1 MKFIEGKKR
10 FASKDEAR
18 LFVEKHESDFEKR
31 LDEVAER
38 VASDYSVR
46 LVALSGP
53 SCSGKTTTANK
64 LISEL
69 EARGRKVHVVS
80 IDDFFY
86 DKDQLADISKANGD
100 GKIDY
105 DSIKTIDFDALV
117 ECVREIF
124 SDGKTLVP
132 RFDFKLGKRTGY
144 VEYDPDEEDLFI
156 FEGIQAIY
164 PEITEVFKKYPSI
177 SIYICAQSAVKI
189 GDKIFEPNEIRLL
202 RRIVRDYHFRGASPE
217 FTMYLWESVR
227 DNEDK
232 NIFPHITNCDM
243 QIDSTLA
250 FDVNILKPY
259 LEDVLQKMPENN
271 EFIPVARRIIEKIK
285 EIEPVSKEYLAENSL
300 YNEFI

>member
-1 MKFIEGKKR
+1 MKILEGKKR
-10 FASKDEAR
+10 FDTSKEAR
-18 LFVEKHESDFEKR
+18 LFVESHESDFEKR
-31 LDEVAER
+31 LDEISER
-38 VASDYSVR
+38 VASDHSIR

-86 DKDQLADISKANGD
+86 DKDKLAEMSKENGD

-105 DSIKTIDFDALV
+105 DSIKTIDFEALV
-117 ECVREIF
+117 ECVREVF

-144 VEYDPDEEDLFI
+144 VEYDPDDDDLFI

-164 PEITEVFKKYPSI
+164 PEITAVFKKYPSI
-177 SIYICAQSAVKI
+177 SIYICAQSGIRI
-189 GDKIFEPNEIRLL
+189 GDKLFEPNEIRFL
-202 RRIVRDYHFRGASPE
+202 RRIVRDYNFRGASPE

-227 DNEDK
+227 NNEETS
-232 NIFPHITNCDM
+232 IFPHVGKCDI

-259 LEDVLQKMPENN
+259 LEDILQKMPEDN
-271 EFIPVARRIIEKIK
+271 EFINEACRIIEKIK
-285 EIEPVSKEYLAENSL
+285 DIEPVSREYLAENSL